1 MQTNP
6 ILSSV
11 ESVAFMA
18 ALVAYLV
25 SAALYFIYGG
35 TRRDWA
41 RPPAWCC
48 WLAL

>member
-18 ALVAYLV
+18 ALVAYLI
-25 SAALYFIYGG
+25 ATAFYFIYGAAKRTG
-35 TRRDWA
+35 SA
-41 RPPAWCC
+41 GPPG
-48 WLAL
+48 